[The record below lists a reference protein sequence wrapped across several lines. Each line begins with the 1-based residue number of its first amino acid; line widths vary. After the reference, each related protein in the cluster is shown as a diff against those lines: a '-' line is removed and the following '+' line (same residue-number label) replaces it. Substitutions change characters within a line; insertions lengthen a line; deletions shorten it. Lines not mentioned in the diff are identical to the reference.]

1 MSVLNERIVNYIRDI
16 KDDEAQ
22 ELVKLLPAKLMS
34 DELARRER
42 EKTDKINA
50 INLIINAK

>member
-1 MSVLNERIVNYIRDI
+1 MSVINERIVNYIRDI
-16 KDDEAQ
+16 KPDEAQ

>member
-1 MSVLNERIVNYIRDI
+1 MSVINERIVNYIRDI

-42 EKTDKINA
+42 VKTDQINA